1 MAGLGYTHDPKG
13 QNGSVGVTSK
23 RKVYTHR
30 PRVNYGFVELASKRK
45 DKDKKTVKHKKTY
58 MDYNF
63 ICI

>member
-1 MAGLGYTHDPKG
+1 MGYTRDPKG
-13 QNGSVGVTSK
+13 QNGCV

-58 MDYNF
+58 IVYNF

>member
-1 MAGLGYTHDPKG
+1 MGYTRDPKG

>member
-1 MAGLGYTHDPKG
+1 MGYTRDPKL

-30 PRVNYGFVELASKRK
+30 PTINYGFVELASKGK
-45 DKDKKTVKHKKTY
+45 DKDKNTVKHKKKY
-58 MDYNF
+58 IVYNF